1 MRRSLFKSKIH
12 RATVTDADLAYE
24 GSVTIDA
31 ELMRAA
37 DILPY
42 ERVQLW
48 DVSNGSRLETYALE
62 GEPGSG
68 VVCVNGAAA
77 HHVRPGDVVIIAT
90 FAEAES
96 EAEARAWK
104 PTVVRVDAANRL
116 VAGPRAE
123 TPGPALPIGFA
134 AERCDRRGASAPPV
148 SSRGGLPIA

>member
-1 MRRSLFKSKIH
+1 M
-12 RATVTDADLAYE
+12 
-24 GSVTIDA
+24 IDA
-31 ELMRAA
+31 TQPVQVQDPPRHGDGRRPGLRRLGDDRRGA
-37 DILPY
+37 DARRRHPARTSACSI
-42 ERVQLW
+42 W

-116 VAGPRAE
+116 VAGPRVRD
-123 TPGPALPIGFA
+123 TRSGPPA
-134 AERCDRRGASAPPV
+134 
-148 SSRGGLPIA
+148 GLPIA

>member
-42 ERVQLW
+42 ERVSLW
-48 DVSNGSRLETYALE
+48 DVSNGNRLETYALE

-104 PTVVRVDAANRL
+104 PTVVRVDASNRL
-116 VAGPRAE
+116 VADPRAE
-123 TPGPALPIGFA
+123 RPGPALPIGVA
-134 AERCDRRGASAPPV
+134 PERRDRRGASTV
-148 SSRGGLPIA
+148 GTRHGLPTA

>member
-42 ERVQLW
+42 ERVSLW

-77 HHVRPGDVVIIAT
+77 HHVQPGDVVIIAT

-104 PTVVRVDAANRL
+104 PRVVRVDAANQIAESRPEIP
-116 VAGPRAE
+116 GPASPPAAE
-123 TPGPALPIGFA
+123 TPRHDGRFRSGPMPF
-134 AERCDRRGASAPPV
+134 
-148 SSRGGLPIA
+148 

>member
-12 RATVTDADLAYE
+12 RATVTDANLAYE

-42 ERVQLW
+42 ERVHIW
-48 DVSNGSRLETYALE
+48 DVSNGSRLETYALA

-96 EAEARAWK
+96 DAEARAWK
-104 PTVVRVDAANRL
+104 PTVVRVDAGNRVL
-116 VAGPRAE
+116 AGPAQE
-123 TPGPALPIGFA
+123 VPGPLL
-134 AERCDRRGASAPPV
+134 RPV
-148 SSRGGLPIA
+148 A